1 MTQTVFKLSDAF
13 IESYKTRKPNFGFNG
28 LGELIYY
35 RTYSRLKENNQN
47 EQWWETC
54 KRVVEGTY
62 NMQKQHIEQYSL
74 GWNAF
79 KAQRSAQEMY
89 ERIFSMK
96 FLPPGRGLWA
106 MGSPIINERGLY
118 AALNNCGYVS
128 TATLKEDLSKPFL
141 FLMDMSMLGVGIG
154 FDVRGAGQINIKSP
168 NKSKVVETY
177 MIPDSREGWVESVKL
192 LLESYF
198 LGTADVNF
206 DYSLIRPA
214 GVPIKGFGGI
224 ASGVEPLKE
233 LHKNIIKTLDK
244 NIGEPITVTTIVDI
258 MNFIGKCVVAGNV
271 RRCLR
276 KGTLVFTPNGA
287 KPIENILVGDT
298 VFTSDGTTKV
308 TESVYQGKQELL
320 RINTDAGFIDCTE
333 KHRIAV
339 LDTPQSYMWKHA
351 NEITVDDRLVFIRPI
366 VQDKHMEIPAFE
378 YNKPQLGDE
387 RLVPIKVLSIEHVG
401 IDDTY
406 DLSVLD
412 KQEFVLGNGLLVH
425 NTAEIVFGE
434 PDSDEYLD
442 LKNYKVNPDRVEHGW
457 SSNNSI
463 FAEIGMDYGPVCDR
477 VAHNGEPGFAW
488 LSNMQNYSRMNNG
501 PDYKDVRASG
511 GNPCIIGDTLIA
523 VADGRNAVPIKDL
536 VGTQYPVYTI
546 KNGKVSISMA
556 IKTWKTRD
564 NAKVYKLTLD
574 DGSFLIATNDH
585 KIMLRNGNYKELD
598 TLLVGES
605 LMPFNSYVSNKNY
618 RQISS
623 NTGRDRRQYRMIAE
637 FNNLIVNPKIT
648 AIHHRNFNSFDDRIE
663 NLESML
669 HESHRKLHS
678 LKMIGLNNPMKNPD
692 IAIKAVRNR
701 NYSGMNNPT
710 CSNTKRKL
718 EKKGLWNH
726 KVLSVEF
733 YGYTDVYDIE
743 VENTHNFGIITVS
756 HDNKYIR
763 TSGIFIHNCLEQTLE
778 SYEMCCVSA
787 ETKIQTKYGI
797 FNIKDLVGK
806 DVQIWNGQEW
816 SFVKPFIAAQNKD
829 LYRVTLSD
837 GSYLDCTDDHKWSL
851 KPLGKRIFRQVETK
865 DILLGSKSE
874 YFSIKQAE
882 GSYVERAYE
891 WGLFAGDGYIDG
903 DKPMLIVCGEKA
915 KLKELDIKGNWYK
928 PQIKDG
934 YSAPVNRLSFKG
946 ILELEKAIELNDK
959 SKGLPQWIFEM
970 DQESIK
976 NFIAGF
982 IETDGNVCKQK
993 NTDNYRIF
1001 GCESKIRDLQILLRR
1016 IGINHASI
1024 YEVGEKG
1031 QKTNFGIR
1039 NYSLWCCLIPSFECA
1054 EIPTKIKIA
1063 KRIGERYKINNAHN
1077 NSKIDI
1083 SRKQKIVK
1091 VEKLQ
1096 GKHTTYCFTEPE
1108 KHMGV
1113 FNNVLTYQCLV
1124 ETFPMNHESLEDYRR
1139 TLKFAYLYA
1148 KTVTLGKT
1156 HWPETNRVLLR
1167 NRRIGCS
1174 VSGIAQFITKHGV
1187 EELRTWLEAGYIAI
1201 QNYDKIYSDWL
1212 AIPRSIKTTS
1222 VKPSGTVSLLAGATP
1237 GVHYP
1242 ESRFYIRRVRLALT
1256 SQLVKPLE
1264 KAGYR
1269 VEPAFGD
1276 PSSVVVEIPIDTGE
1290 GIRTLK
1296 NVSMWEQLALAA
1308 FMQRYWADNQVSCTV
1323 TFANEEAQQIKFA
1336 LDYYQYQLKGISFL
1350 PRIKSGAY
1358 PQMPYEEITETEYN
1372 ESKSKLKMLDFSII
1386 FNETTEVEKFC
1397 NNDTCTI

>member
-74 GWNAF
+74 GWNAS

-106 MGSPIINERGLY
+106 MGSPIINERGMY

-378 YNKPQLGDE
+378 NGGKKVPYGNNITIAKYDELFGDE

-564 NAKVYKLTLD
+564 NAKVYKLTLN

-733 YGYTDVYDIE
+733 YGYADVYDIE

-778 SYEMCCVSA
+778 SYEMC
-787 ETKIQTKYGI
+787 
-797 FNIKDLVGK
+797 
-806 DVQIWNGQEW
+806 
-816 SFVKPFIAAQNKD
+816 
-829 LYRVTLSD
+829 
-837 GSYLDCTDDHKWSL
+837 
-851 KPLGKRIFRQVETK
+851 
-865 DILLGSKSE
+865 
-874 YFSIKQAE
+874 
-882 GSYVERAYE
+882 
-891 WGLFAGDGYIDG
+891 
-903 DKPMLIVCGEKA
+903 
-915 KLKELDIKGNWYK
+915 
-928 PQIKDG
+928 
-934 YSAPVNRLSFKG
+934 
-946 ILELEKAIELNDK
+946 
-959 SKGLPQWIFEM
+959 
-970 DQESIK
+970 
-976 NFIAGF
+976 
-982 IETDGNVCKQK
+982 
-993 NTDNYRIF
+993 
-1001 GCESKIRDLQILLRR
+1001 
-1016 IGINHASI
+1016 
-1024 YEVGEKG
+1024 
-1031 QKTNFGIR
+1031 
-1039 NYSLWCCLIPSFECA
+1039 
-1054 EIPTKIKIA
+1054 
-1063 KRIGERYKINNAHN
+1063 
-1077 NSKIDI
+1077 
-1083 SRKQKIVK
+1083 
-1091 VEKLQ
+1091 
-1096 GKHTTYCFTEPE
+1096 
-1108 KHMGV
+1108 
-1113 FNNVLTYQCLV
+1113 CLV

-1308 FMQRYWADNQVSCTV
+1308 FMQRHWADNQVSCTV
-1323 TFANEEAQQIKFA
+1323 TFTNEEAQQIKFA